1 MRALRITLIVLL
13 VLAGLFTG
21 ADRLAVKL
29 VEDRLEDRLAA
40 SQNASG
46 AEVSIKGFPFLT
58 QVAAKRLDAVDARL
72 TGLTA
77 RSGEQALRVNEF
89 EIQAR
94 DISVSGDFNS
104 AVATSA
110 TGTAHLTYQD
120 LTEAA
125 DEGVTVAYAGGTA
138 EGEAKVRVTGKVT
151 VPLLNQQLE
160 RSTTSTITVEEGDT
174 LRLRADAI
182 PGANVP
188 GLEDLVRNKIDYTR
202 QIDGLPAGVSLTSVT
217 ADKDGVDLHFTGQDV
232 SVTG

>member
-29 VEDRLEDRLAA
+29 VEDRMEDRLAA

-72 TGLTA
+72 TGLTTQ
-77 RSGEQALRVNEF
+77 SGGQALRVNEF

-94 DISVSGDFNS
+94 DINVSGDFSS
-104 AVATSA
+104 AVASSA
-110 TGTAHLTYQD
+110 TGTAHLTYRD
-120 LTEAA
+120 LTDAA
-125 DEGVTVAYAGGTA
+125 DEGITVGYAGETA
-138 EGEAKVRVTGKVT
+138 EGEAKVRVTGKLAL
-151 VPLLNQQLE
+151 PLNQQFE
-160 RSTTSTITVEEGDT
+160 RSTTSTITVENGDT

-182 PGANVP
+182 PGAGVP
-188 GLEDLVRNKIDYTR
+188 GLEDLVRRKIDYTR
-202 QIDGLPAGVSLTSVT
+202 QIDGLPAGVALTSVT
-217 ADKDGVDLHFTGQDV
+217 ADKEGVDLHFTGQDV
-232 SVTG
+232 AVTG